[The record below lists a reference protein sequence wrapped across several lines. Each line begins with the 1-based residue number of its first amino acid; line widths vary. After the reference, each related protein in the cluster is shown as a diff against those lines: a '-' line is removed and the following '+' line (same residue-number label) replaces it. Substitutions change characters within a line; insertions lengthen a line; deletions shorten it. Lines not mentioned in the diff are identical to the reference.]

1 MITEFVQR
9 SDSLQCDQSGSIT
22 IAIWVYELMKT
33 IPVEIYGDNT
43 RISSYNREKFNYRD
57 EICHTFLSLH
67 DLEEDEMVNI
77 HDIAMNEQ
85 HQIYQKVDLKDMCPE
100 KNDLTLNKTDIQSL
114 IKRLPFCKDYLVD
127 EKV

>member
-1 MITEFVQR
+1 MITEFVER

-43 RISSYNREKFNYRD
+43 RISSYNLEKFNYRD
-57 EICHTFLSLH
+57 EVCHTFLSIQG
-67 DLEEDEMVNI
+67 LEEDEMVII

-85 HQIYQKVDLKDMCPE
+85 NQIYQQVDLKDMCS
-100 KNDLTLNKTDIQSL
+100 KKTDSTLNKTDIQSL
-114 IKRLPFCKDYLVD
+114 IKRLPFCKDYLVNF
-127 EKV
+127 KV